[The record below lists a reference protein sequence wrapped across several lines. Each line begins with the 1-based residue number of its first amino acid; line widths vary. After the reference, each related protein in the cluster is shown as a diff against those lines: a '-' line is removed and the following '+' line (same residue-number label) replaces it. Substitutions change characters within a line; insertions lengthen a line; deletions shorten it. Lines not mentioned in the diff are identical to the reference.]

1 MQRKS
6 LIAGN
11 WKLNMNQ
18 VQTESFLGEL
28 SQEINS
34 IKNISNIETMIIPP
48 FTSLEKARNII
59 QAKSLPFKLGAQDLS
74 QFDSGAY
81 TGEISAE
88 MLMEIGVEYVLVG
101 HSERREIFLENDNVI
116 NSKLKQ
122 ALSKGLKVVL
132 CCGES
137 ENTRDSGDTDKWVCN
152 QIESALSGLD
162 YASVNLPE
170 MLVIAYEPIWAIGTG
185 KVCQAEEANRVISV
199 IRKKLASI
207 LGKTISDQIRIL
219 YGGSVK
225 GSNIDEI
232 IQQSD
237 IDGALVGGA
246 SLKKEDITA
255 IIKASADS
263 AVTSRQTV

>member
-1 MQRKS
+1 MQRKY

-18 VQTESFLGEL
+18 AQTESFLQDL
-28 SQEINS
+28 SADLNS
-34 IKNISNIETMIIPP
+34 IKNISDIETMVIPP

-59 QAKSLPFKLGAQDLS
+59 RAKSLPFKLGAQDLS
-74 QFDSGAY
+74 QYDSGAY

-101 HSERREIFLENDNVI
+101 HSERREIFHESDSII
-116 NSKLKQ
+116 NAKLKQ
-122 ALSKGLKVVL
+122 ALSKGLKVIL

-137 ENTRDSGDTDKWVCN
+137 EATRDAGATDTWVCN
-152 QIESALSGLD
+152 QMESAFRYIDFSNL
-162 YASVNLPE
+162 NLPQN
-170 MLVIAYEPIWAIGTG
+170 LVVAYEPIWAIGTG
-185 KVCQAEEANRVISV
+185 KVCQADEANRVISV
-199 IRKKLASI
+199 IRKKLATI
-207 LGKTISDQIRIL
+207 LGENISDQIRIL

-232 IQQSD
+232 IQQTD

-246 SLKKEDITA
+246 SLKKEDILA
-255 IIKASADS
+255 IIKSTADNVSANKQP
-263 AVTSRQTV
+263 A